1 MRKIPKIKT
10 LISAFLMLTISTA
23 TFGSAYAASKTY
35 NFSTVESTVVF
46 EAEDMIL
53 GKDAS
58 VISVSTASGGKSVK
72 VLASSKNSSANNIK
86 NPTLYADI
94 NVDKAGKYS
103 LYARVKCPG
112 VDSNEVYYCHTNKP
126 DYVSYTFSA
135 GANYA
140 WVKMF
145 DVTAISGVFSISF
158 KYKETNLEFDKFVFT
173 SKSDFN
179 PVNSYDVPSGKEK
192 LIYNSPQIKPIEGHP
207 RLMAT
212 KDDIPKI
219 IENTKSKELKNIY
232 STVVTYAGQNN
243 IDCILPDQISS
254 GTNFTQ
260 VIGNKIQARAFM
272 SLIGETTSEY
282 NKHTIELMKQLFATV
297 KWDPK
302 YQDITRTMGEVIV
315 TGAFVYDWC
324 YDDMTSADKEFFIAH
339 FKKVAFTKEIGYP
352 PTQTL
357 AFAGHGG
364 ERELFYDLLSAG
376 VACYDE
382 DPEIYEL
389 AAGRFF
395 DEYQKSRIEFNKTGS
410 HPVGSAY
417 GHGRYMWELCA
428 ATIFD
433 AMGYKN
439 IMGERISDA
448 AYRYIYQRY
457 PSGLWVKDNDDYTY
471 SSNRFFSYSANYHC
485 FYLLA
490 AHLSGDE
497 YIRGEWIKLQA
508 INNYSF
514 SSQYIWALL
523 FSHPEC
529 ATKSLEDLPLTYK
542 MTYPL
547 TALTAR
553 TGWQAGLYSPVSVI
567 HMKAEEKNTTDTSFA
582 DLGNFMIYY
591 KGNLAVNGGSYS
603 YANTGGGWGGTHS
616 RNYGKRTISKNC
628 VTVYDPD
635 EVFDTF
641 YGTKYTGSN
650 QLANDGGQHTFT
662 PRVDNS
668 DQYFKTPDLAR
679 TDGVYVGPNEDTP
692 VFSYVKTDLTNA
704 YSDKITKYS
713 RSMVAINFFDN
724 DTPQG
729 FICFDN
735 LESSNASFKKTW
747 NLQSVEEPTV
757 TGNETVIKRTE
768 HGFNGKLTVN
778 TLLPKSGNFTIEKV
792 GGEGKESWV
801 DGKNYPNP
809 DPEGIDSEQGD
820 WRIELSPKMES
831 KQDVFLNAMFVSD
844 ADGIADIEPV
854 YEETDKFYGVTMK
867 NTSVYFIKEYNTKN
881 SDEFT
886 LNVRNN
892 GYDKVYVLV
901 TDVAEGKWEVVGT
914 DIVTECTSKENAICV
929 QLVPGTYTFKLS
941 DKDAN
946 EQVFEKSPRNEIG
959 DFNIY
964 NRNGNINMPK
974 NLFVYHD
981 SPTKIIDGV
990 YYVPMRSVFEAL
1002 GAKVSWDGT
1011 SATIESS
1018 KTAVITPGTTS
1029 YTLNGNT
1036 AKLGY
1041 APLNIDGVIYV
1052 HAADFNGTLGVTF
1065 SYDSLAKILM
1075 IS

>member
-1 MRKIPKIKT
+1 MFKIPWIKT
-10 LISAFLMLTISTA
+10 LTSAFLMLTISTA
-23 TFGSAYAASKTY
+23 TCGSAYAASKTY
-35 NFSTVESTVVF
+35 NFSTSDSTVIF
-46 EAEDMIL
+46 EAEDMVL

-58 VISVSTASGGKSVK
+58 IISESTASGGKSVK
-72 VLASSKNSSANNIK
+72 VTATTNNTSADNIK
-86 NPTLYADI
+86 NPTMYADI

-103 LYARVKCPG
+103 LYARVKCPLYSY
-112 VDSNEVYYCHTNKP
+112 DEVFYNHTNNP
-126 DYVSYTFSA
+126 NYNSYAFGFSW
-135 GANYA
+135 NYK
-140 WVKMF
+140 WVKIF
-145 DVTAISGVFSISF
+145 DVTTVSGIFSISF
-158 KYKETNLEFDKFVFT
+158 KYKEKDLVFDKFVFT

-179 PVNSYDVPSGKEK
+179 PVNANDVPDGKEK
-192 LIYNSPQIKPIEGHP
+192 LIYNSPEIKPIEGHP
-207 RLMAT
+207 RLFAT
-212 KDDIPKI
+212 EDDVPGI
-219 IENTKSKELKNIY
+219 IANTQSQELKNLY
-232 STVVTYAGQNN
+232 GTVVSYSKQNN
-243 IDCILPDQISS
+243 LDCILPETISN
-254 GTNFTQ
+254 GHNFSATLT
-260 VIGNKIQARAFM
+260 NKIQARAFM
-272 SLIGETTSEY
+272 SLIHQTTSEY
-282 NKHTIELMKQLFATV
+282 NKQTIEWMKQIFATV
-297 KWDPK
+297 KWDLK
-302 YQDITRTMGEVIV
+302 DQDITRDMGEVIV
-315 TGAFVYDWC
+315 TGAMVYDWC

-339 FKKVAFTKEIGYP
+339 FKKVAYTKEIGYP
-352 PTQTL
+352 PTQIY
-357 AFAGHGG
+357 AFAGHGA

-410 HPVGSAY
+410 HPVGSSY
-417 GHGRYMWELCA
+417 GHARYMWELIA

-433 AMGYKN
+433 AMGYEN
-439 IMGERISDA
+439 IMGEGISNT

-457 PSGLWVKDNDDYTY
+457 PSGLWVKDGDDYVY
-471 SSNRFFSYSANYHC
+471 SSNKYFNYSPNYLC

-490 AHLSGDE
+490 SHLSKDE
-497 YIRGEWIKLQA
+497 YLRGEWIKLLA
-508 INNYSF
+508 INDYSYD
-514 SSQYIWALL
+514 SQYIWALL

-529 ATKSLEDLPLTYK
+529 ETKSLEELPLTYK

-553 TGWQAGLYSPVSVI
+553 TGWQAGLESPVSVI

-591 KGNLAVNGGSYS
+591 KGNLAINGGSYS
-603 YANTGGGWGGTHS
+603 YDHENGGWSGVHS
-616 RNYGKRTISKNC
+616 TNYGKRTISKNC
-628 VTVYDPD
+628 VTVYDPN
-635 EVFDTF
+635 EVFDTM
-641 YGTKYTGSN
+641 YGKKYDKF
-650 QLANDGGQHTFT
+650 ANDGGQHTFT
-662 PRVDNS
+662 PLVGNS
-668 DQYFKTPDLAR
+668 EEYSQTPDLAR
-679 TDGVYVGPNEDTP
+679 TDGVYVGPNENTP

-704 YSDKITKYS
+704 YSKKIVGYS

-724 DTPQG
+724 ETPQG

-778 TLLPKSGNFTIEKV
+778 TLLPKAENFVIEKV

-801 DGKNYPNP
+801 EGNNYPNP
-809 DPEGIDSEQGD
+809 DPAGIDSEQGD
-820 WRIELSPKMES
+820 WRIELSPKNES

-844 ADGIADIEPV
+844 ADGSADIEPI

-867 NTSVYFIKEYNTKN
+867 NSSVYFLKEYNKKN

-886 LNVRNN
+886 LTVKDN

-901 TDVAEGKWEVVGT
+901 TDVKEGKWEVGGT
-914 DIVTECTSKENAICV
+914 DIVTECTKEENAICV
-929 QLVPGTYTFKLS
+929 SLAPGTYTFRFSIENL
-941 DKDAN
+941 N
-946 EQVFEKSPRNEIG
+946 EQTFGKSPRNEIG

-964 NRNGNINMPK
+964 NRNDNINSMPK

-990 YYVPMRSVFEAL
+990 DYVPMRSVFEAL
-1002 GAKVSWDGT
+1002 GAEVSWEGT
-1011 SATIESS
+1011 SATIKSK
-1018 KTAVITPGTTS
+1018 KTAVIKPNTTS
-1029 YTLNGNT
+1029 YTLDGRTSN
-1036 AKLGY
+1036 LGY
-1041 APLNIDGVIYV
+1041 APLEIDGVIYV